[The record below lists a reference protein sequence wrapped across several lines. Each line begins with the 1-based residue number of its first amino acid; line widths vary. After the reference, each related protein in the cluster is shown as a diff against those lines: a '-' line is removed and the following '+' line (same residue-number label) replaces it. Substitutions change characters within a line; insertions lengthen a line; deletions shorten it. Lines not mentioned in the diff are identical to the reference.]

1 MVEPEEGEEEIL
13 EMGDEG
19 GEDEMDEYGQEYG
32 EDEIEDQNLIDSRY
46 EN

>member
-1 MVEPEEGEEEIL
+1 MVEQEEGEEEIL

>member
-1 MVEPEEGEEEIL
+1 MIEPEEGEEEIL
-13 EMGDEG
+13 EMPDEA